1 MIPFNNNIQ
10 SYHPILYS
18 FPSNSSG
25 LEERIITKIVKFIYL
40 SKIILFNE
48 TEIIIIIIVIPD
60 SNFHGQI

>member
-18 FPSNSSG
+18 FPSNSS
-25 LEERIITKIVKFIYL
+25 EERIITKIVKFIYL
-40 SKIILFNE
+40 SKIILFDE
-48 TEIIIIIIVIPD
+48 TEIIIIIVIPD